1 MSTIEKQID
10 VSVPADVAWDCLHSV
25 ESYPQF
31 VDGVREARPE
41 GKRRA
46 HLDLEGGGKVREVD
60 AEITDRAKSGTKGN
74 VMLWH
79 TAHGE
84 GAELKGAFTVRAI
97 DDQHT
102 QVQVRVEYDPEKTRD
117 TFGGPKG
124 FAQSDAIQELV
135 QHDLEKFKDLVEHQR

>member
-10 VSVPADVAWDCLHSV
+10 VDVPAEVAWDCLHSV

-41 GKRRA
+41 GKRKA
-46 HLDLEGGGKVREVD
+46 HLDLETGARVREVD
-60 AEITDRAKSGTKGN
+60 TEITDRAKGGEKGN

-79 TAHGE
+79 TAKGE
-84 GAELKGAFTVRAI
+84 SADLKGAFTVRAI

-102 QVQVRVEYDPEKTRD
+102 QVQVRVEYDPERTREA
-117 TFGGPKG
+117 FGGPRG

-135 QHDLEKFKDLVEHQR
+135 QHDLEQFKDLVEGKH